1 MCQSIETICNGCVI
15 MSYGIKS
22 HNFSVLTKQRLKEKW
37 KIDDSL
43 VRIFFS
49 QPRPACLIIFRVA
62 VYSQIS
68 TSDENDEPMIMIIMA
83 WVSFR
88 SSNWNL
94 HKVHQ
99 LYSKVLLWSKIICS
113 FHLAYYKILYKQYQR
128 PPVKVDIGIIYNTR
142 ARS

>member
-1 MCQSIETICNGCVI
+1 

-43 VRIFFS
+43 VRIFF
-49 QPRPACLIIFRVA
+49 PRPACLIIFRVA

-88 SSNWNL
+88 SSNWNF

-99 LYSKVLLWSKIICS
+99 VDLKVL
-113 FHLAYYKILYKQYQR
+113 
-128 PPVKVDIGIIYNTR
+128 
-142 ARS
+142 